1 MKEMEEETKKA
12 YSEVIEVLKLIDEDD
27 KFEKLPFEFV
37 QLLKRNADP
46 TYKPYITKEIPLEEQ
61 NLKNETYKILAWIAD
76 KYWGKTIYEEI
87 KEDDEINDNIEE
99 LTTENEEIEEI
110 EKEKDKENEVYVY
123 TDIEEES
130 LEGQNLPFVI
140 DNLKWYEKIKIKVIN
155 LFKSIF
161 KIKHKEEIGEV

>member
-1 MKEMEEETKKA
+1 MEEETKKA

-61 NLKNETYKILAWIAD
+61 NLRNETYKILAWIAD
-76 KYWGKTIYEEI
+76 KYWDKTIYEEL
-87 KEDDEINDNIEE
+87 KEEDNINDNIEE
-99 LTTENEEIEEI
+99 LKSQ
-110 EKEKDKENEVYVY
+110 KEENEVYVY

-140 DNLKWYEKIKIKVIN
+140 DNLKWYEKIKIKIIN

-161 KIKHKEEIGEV
+161 KIKHKEEIGEI